1 MLPLSCKYK
10 SNDCVTRQLA
20 TCLIAMTFRGVNS
33 QPAGFLEMISNAN
46 RPIPT
51 TYYLRGKGLLQTDA
65 QTLPMLFR
73 SFFIRMFHQLFRNM
87 CYG

>member
-1 MLPLSCKYK
+1 
-10 SNDCVTRQLA
+10 
-20 TCLIAMTFRGVNS
+20 
-33 QPAGFLEMISNAN
+33 MISNAN

-87 CYG
+87 CYQPIVSFRFLRDRLVGGSREVAMALFGLAQSI